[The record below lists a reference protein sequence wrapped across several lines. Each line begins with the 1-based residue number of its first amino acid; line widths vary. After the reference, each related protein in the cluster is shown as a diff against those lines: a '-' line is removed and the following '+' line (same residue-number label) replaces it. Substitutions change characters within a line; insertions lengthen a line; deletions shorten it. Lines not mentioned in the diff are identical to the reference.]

1 LNLADRDSADSF
13 EANGK
18 GVDDDGKWEVEK
30 NTFKPFPC
38 GIVIHPAID
47 GCAQLRSEGLDV
59 ASIESVQLSVHP
71 LVLELTGKKFP
82 KDGLEAKFSVYHGAA
97 CGFLFGKASPA
108 EYTDEVV
115 QRTATLREKITA
127 TVDGDIEPDECR
139 IVVDSSSG
147 RHEKHVKHAIGSL
160 AKPLTLEH
168 LRQKF
173 VDQVEPLVG
182 KADVSK
188 LFEDLTGMLEVKSVS
203 TLVVT

>member
-1 LNLADRDSADSF
+1 LNLADRNSADSN
-13 EANGK
+13 EAKGK
-18 GVDDDGKWEVEK
+18 GIDGDGKWEVEK

-47 GCAQLRSEGLDV
+47 GCAQLRSEGLD
-59 ASIESVQLSVHP
+59 AATIESVQLSVHP

-108 EYTDEVV
+108 EYSDEIV
-115 QRTATLREKITA
+115 QRTAVLREKITA
-127 TVDGDIEPDECR
+127 TVDRDIRPDECR

-147 RHEKHVKHAIGSL
+147 RHEKHVKHAAGSL
-160 AKPLTLEH
+160 AKPLTQEH

-173 VDQVEPLVG
+173 VDQVEPVAG
-182 KADVSK
+182 KAEASK
-188 LFEDLTGMLEVKSVS
+188 LFDDAINLRKVNSVS
-203 TLVVT
+203 ALIVT